1 MNEQQRIFFEQKAA
15 TIGVHLN
22 DIQKQAVIQ
31 TDGPLL
37 LLASPGSG
45 KTTTIIMRIGYMI
58 EVLGILPARIKA
70 VTFSRA
76 SANDMKARF
85 AKFFPHLPVVDFSTI
100 HSLAYEVVRR
110 KLFDD
115 GISFTLLEEA
125 DQSGTLSKKRILR
138 ELFEQKNNTKITE
151 DQLEELITYISY
163 VKNKMLPEAEW
174 ALPEVKVPKKVEILR
189 AYEQFK
195 REGTNQ
201 LLIDFDDM
209 LVMANDIFT
218 EHHEILKYYGRRY
231 DYILTDESQDTSAVQ
246 HAIIEKLVARHHNL
260 CVVADEDQSIYS
272 WRGAEPD
279 YLLNFKNVYP
289 TAQILM
295 MTQNYR
301 SSKNIVQAANQFI
314 KRNKKRYDK
323 NMFTENE
330 ETEEISFQTLPNYS
344 LQAAYLAK
352 QIKDEQTEDQVA
364 ILYRNNTSSIP
375 LLDAFDRAG
384 IPFYMKDSSIRF
396 FTHWVVEDV
405 LNFMRL
411 AYNVKNVAVFEKLY
425 RKMNGYI
432 TPKQMQA
439 VMQMDGDDCV
449 FTKLLMVQGLKD
461 YQPNYIKR
469 LRQTYNSIQFDK
481 TMPTDMLDTI
491 RKDLGYEKALKK
503 MSESLGFNYD
513 NLIDILDV
521 LGLIAS
527 HTKTMTEFANRLKY
541 LEALARSS
549 HQAQSH
555 PAVTFSTL
563 HSSKGLE
570 FERVYIIDLI
580 EGVLP
585 SVQQSKL
592 DDPKVE
598 SELEEETRLFY
609 VGITRAIRHLQLISY
624 SKRFN
629 VPIAQ
634 SRFMRELQKIVAPT
648 PIAKESDSKIEVNKS
663 GKATKQY
670 RNEQTI
676 LSANDLIVGN
686 DVRHIMFGIGE
697 IVSLERGVIEIL
709 FNNSKKKFVV
719 DTCIRQGYLERL

>member
-1 MNEQQRIFFEQKAA
+1 MNEQQRTFFEQKAA

-22 DIQKQAVIQ
+22 DIQKQAVVQ
-31 TDGPLL
+31 VDGPLL

-58 EVLGILPARIKA
+58 EVLGIQPARIKA
-70 VTFSRA
+70 VTFSKA

-85 AKFFPHLPVVDFSTI
+85 AKFFPHLPTVNFSTI
-100 HSLAYEVVRR
+100 HSLAYDVVRQ

-115 GISFTLLEEA
+115 GVSFALLEEVN
-125 DQSGTLSKKRILR
+125 QSSLLSKKRILR
-138 ELFEQKNNTKITE
+138 ELFEQKNSTKITE

-174 ALPEVKVPKKVEILR
+174 ALPEVKVPKKVEILK

-209 LVMANDIFT
+209 LVMANAIFAQ
-218 EHHEILKYYGRRY
+218 HPNILTMYERRY
-231 DYILTDESQDTSAVQ
+231 DYVLTDESQDTSAVQ
-246 HAIIEKLVARHHNL
+246 HAIIEKLVAKHHNL

-279 YLLNFKNVYP
+279 YLLNFKQAYP
-289 TAQILM
+289 KAELLL

-314 KRNKKRYDK
+314 KRNKKRFDK

-330 ETEEISFQTLPNYS
+330 AAEDIAFQTLPNYS

-352 QIKDEQTEDQVA
+352 QITDEQTEEKVA
-364 ILYRNNTSSIP
+364 ILYRNNTSAIP
-375 LLDAFDRAG
+375 LLDAFDREG
-384 IPFYMKDSSIRF
+384 IAFYMKDSSIRF

-411 AYNVKNVAVFEKLY
+411 AYNTKNVAVFEKLY

-432 TPKQMQA
+432 LLNQMQA
-439 VMQMDGDDCV
+439 VMQMDGDECV
-449 FTKLLMVQGLKD
+449 FTKLLKVPGLKD
-461 YQPNYIKR
+461 YQPEYIKR
-469 LRQTYNSIQFDK
+469 LRKTYNSIQFDK
-481 TMPTDMLDTI
+481 TLPTDMLETL
-491 RKDLGYEKALKK
+491 RKDLGYEKALQK

-527 HTKTMTEFANRLKY
+527 HTTTMTEFANRLKQ

-549 HQAQSH
+549 HREQGKH
-555 PAVTFSTL
+555 AVTLSTL
-563 HSSKGLE
+563 HSAKGLE
-570 FERVYIIDLI
+570 FDRVYMIDLI

-585 SVQQSKL
+585 SVQQTKL
-592 DDPKVE
+592 DDPKAE

-609 VGITRAIRHLQLISY
+609 VGITRAIRHLHLISY
-624 SKRFN
+624 SKRFK

-634 SRFMRELQKIVAPT
+634 SRFMRELHKIVVPPSLAQET
-648 PIAKESDSKIEVNKS
+648 LKVNKS
-663 GKATKQY
+663 QKVVKQY

-686 DVRHIMFGIGE
+686 EVRHIMFGVGQI
-697 IVSLERGVIEIL
+697 ISVERGTIEIA
-709 FNNSKKKFVV
+709 FEVEKKKFVV
-719 DTCIRQGYLERL
+719 DTCIGQGYLERL